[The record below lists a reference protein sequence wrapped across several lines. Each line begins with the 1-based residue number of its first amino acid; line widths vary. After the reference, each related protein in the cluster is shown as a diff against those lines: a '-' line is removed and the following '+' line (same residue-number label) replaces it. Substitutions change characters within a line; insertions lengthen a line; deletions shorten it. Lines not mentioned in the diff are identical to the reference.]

1 MKEKLYNIP
10 MNDAVNAQDECP
22 FCYIERDLEQNA
34 LDFVLGSSSSYMES
48 DIREQT
54 DAAGFCRKHFKLMF
68 DYGNALGNA
77 LILKTHYAKIR
88 KELEEQKK
96 SFAPQ
101 KKSLFQKIRRSPA
114 GGGEEHT
121 NVGAWTAKRDCSC
134 YICKGLEENFGRYL
148 STFFSMYQKD
158 EDFRARVEKSKGFC
172 LHHFG
177 ILCDAAGQYLN
188 DRQMEEFYSM
198 AFRLMEENLA
208 RIEEDVS
215 WMVDMF
221 DYRNKNA
228 DWKNSRDALQ
238 RGMQKLRGGYPAD
251 PVYHSK

>member
-101 KKSLFQKIRRSPA
+101 KKSLFQKIRVRMM
-114 GGGEEHT
+114 
-121 NVGAWTAKRDCSC
+121 
-134 YICKGLEENFGRYL
+134 L
-148 STFFSMYQKD
+148 STPISQ
-158 EDFRARVEKSKGFC
+158 
-172 LHHFG
+172 L
-177 ILCDAAGQYLN
+177 
-188 DRQMEEFYSM
+188 
-198 AFRLMEENLA
+198 
-208 RIEEDVS
+208 
-215 WMVDMF
+215 
-221 DYRNKNA
+221 
-228 DWKNSRDALQ
+228 
-238 RGMQKLRGGYPAD
+238 
-251 PVYHSK
+251 